1 MYLIIKESNEK
12 LKDNTD
18 TKYLEEKKII
28 DKDVQTDI
36 SCFDCKSDKNLMK
49 KLKIRLKSK
58 SSKILYGK

>member
-12 LKDNTD
+12 LKENTD